1 MTITPDRPGTAD
13 TFQLSGQQ
21 LSNMLDRITDGFIA
35 FDLEWRFTFVNR
47 VAADMLTSPAE
58 KLIGRRLWDTF
69 PEFSATGF
77 GEACRRALA
86 EGLPTEHEDY
96 YPPRHKWF
104 AIRVYPSDAGASVS
118 ILDITERKI
127 TNSEERLH
135 NQNKILEERVHE
147 RTQEL
152 ENAQIELEHA
162 YNATLEAWSLLLD
175 LRDNDT
181 EGHSQRVTAM
191 SLRLARA
198 LGLSATELV
207 HIQRGALLHD
217 IGKMGVPDAILHKPG
232 PLDDEEWSV
241 MRKHPV
247 YAYETLSGIPFLS
260 QALDI
265 PHYHHEKWDG
275 TGYPCGLKGEQIP
288 LAARIFAI
296 VDIWDALRSDRP
308 YRKGWPEERVR
319 QHIRELAGA
328 HLDPHIV
335 EIFLELPIES

>member
-1 MTITPDRPGTAD
+1 MFDQQNTCYYRETGAMTITPD
-13 TFQLSGQQ
+13 
-21 LSNMLDRITDGFIA
+21 
-35 FDLEWRFTFVNR
+35 
-47 VAADMLTSPAE
+47 
-58 KLIGRRLWDTF
+58 
-69 PEFSATGF
+69 
-77 GEACRRALA
+77 EAV
-86 EGLPTEHEDY
+86 P
-96 YPPRHKWF
+96 
-104 AIRVYPSDAGASVS
+104 V
-118 ILDITERKI
+118 
-127 TNSEERLH
+127 SEERLQ

-147 RTQEL
+147 RTWEL
-152 ENAQIELEHA
+152 ENAQIELEQA
-162 YNATLEAWSLLLD
+162 YNATLEAWSRLLD

-191 SLRLARA
+191 TLRLARA
-198 LGLSATELV
+198 LGLSAAELV

-232 PLDDEEWSV
+232 PLDDAEWSV

-247 YAYETLSGIPFLS
+247 YAYETLSGIPFLA

-275 TGYPCGLKGEQIP
+275 TGYPRGLKGEQIP

-319 QHIRELAGA
+319 QHIRDLAGA
-328 HLDPHIV
+328 HLDPNIV
-335 EIFLELPIES
+335 DVFLELSSEA

>member
-1 MTITPDRPGTAD
+1 MTSTAD
-13 TFQLSGQQ
+13 RQAAADRFRISGQQ
-21 LSNMLDRITDGFIA
+21 LTDILDNITDGF
-35 FDLEWRFTFVNR
+35 FTCDLDWRLTFINR
-47 VAADMLTSPAE
+47 VAAAMLAAPADT
-58 KLIGRRLWDTF
+58 LIGRQLWEAV
-69 PEFSATGF
+69 PELSATGL
-77 GEACRRALA
+77 GQACRRAIA
-86 EGLPTEHEDY
+86 EGIPIEHEDY

-104 AIRVYPSDAGASVS
+104 AIRAYPSDAGISVYM
-118 ILDITERKI
+118 LDITELKKI
-127 TNSEERLH
+127 NTEDRLH
-135 NQNKILEERVHE
+135 NQNKILEERVRE

-152 ENAQIELEHA
+152 ENAQTELEHA
-162 YNATLEAWSLLLD
+162 YNATLEAWSRLLD

-181 EGHSQRVTAM
+181 EGHSQRVTSM

-232 PLDDEEWSV
+232 PLDDEEWSI

-247 YAYETLSGIPFLS
+247 YAYQTLAGIPFLS

-265 PHYHHEKWDG
+265 PYYHHEKWDG
-275 TGYPCGLKGEQIP
+275 TGYPCELQGEHIP

-319 QHIRELAGA
+319 QHIRELSGA

-335 EIFLELPIES
+335 DVFLELPIDL